1 MQRLKVCRKLMAFV
15 LTLCMVLPLISN
27 QYLVVRAE
35 ESETKG
41 IFSLAGSCQTIDMT
55 QASSKELT
63 GQTYTENQYQYMISP
78 MGNQYGTD
86 NGALYKITLAAG
98 QMIKVEKDGTATWG
112 YWYIDSGTDLYYY
125 NQGNI
130 YKNQENDTVNVYCWI
145 AKSGDSDTSFS
156 LAVKSGQKITDV
168 SGKASD
174 IGKNLTLSK
183 TEGNYVE
190 NIISGS
196 TMLSGWLYKTTG
208 EETYRITDLKKED
221 YISVALF
228 DEVGS
233 QTITLMAEDY
243 VGNETT
249 GDELSS
255 QFHVTDQIKYILI
268 WDNNALD
275 GRTLTVGQAKKLS
288 EIADV
293 KELKKSEKLTYSKND
308 KEVTF
313 ARGKCYLY
321 KLRVPANSMVGLT
334 VTVKNDNYTWSY
346 TADDFYIYDEDGLQV
361 GDKTDSGAVI
371 NNSSDEAK
379 IYYIGV
385 NKSVIT
391 DGYIFELRFN
401 DLKQLKD
408 CTQVE
413 LSLDN
418 PTVSI
423 SDTDQRIETVA
434 RLSYNDNYKIDQ
446 GVLLK
451 VIVPK
456 KSTIC
461 LNTHYLEYYTDLS
474 KKSKFYSEDYVFERT
489 NDTENDEIIY
499 ILAEAGSTWTITL
512 KQDSGNPV
520 IPKLS
525 ELKENAISLNEGIND
540 VDQSQKK
547 DAMVNYDGVD
557 ESGNPIGWVWQT
569 GILYKYEIPAHTNVT
584 FELGIKEKNGRYGWI
599 ERFEDLDAYPLE
611 STCKNYGDST
621 KTVYVWVIPDEVEGV
636 DNPTYQITVKNTSN
650 NYFYTTPYDNEVAAL
665 YNAGKLKDVYLYSWN
680 SALEESL
687 DSFFGSHPEYKRYV
701 HFINYSMGSID
712 SRYQEK
718 IDDNLR
724 EDRAT
729 IVAIDREIIPNELTN
744 NSIASVD
751 RIGIQDTNNIETY
764 YKKNAYDY
772 TIKEAS
778 SNGSLKMVSDN
789 VNPGCFMYNKTV
801 AKAVLGTND
810 PDEVQQYINDWDG
823 FFAVAEKTKKAG
835 YYMTSGSDQVL
846 ESEEELKEKY
856 QKLVEN
862 GYEKGNTAWD
872 DPWREDIEG
881 NQVFG
886 YFAAPWLL
894 WTLDDETLDNYDM
907 CTAPCAYV
915 YGGSY
920 YAANTK
926 CEGNPLVA
934 QILYM
939 LTCDETVMGKTCGQG
954 NGDMVNNQTV
964 VREQIRKQTPIF
976 KMSGSEAASMWKRW
990 DTYAA
995 RIGNDAWLA
1004 NELTYGNYAVQVDDT
1019 NSFKISQIGN
1029 GFDAR
1034 FLQPIEQSEANNVK
1048 TVTGTGNDTTI
1059 TVYDTNHVVKYN
1071 YTIGSTTYTLQF
1083 APYKA
1088 DMRSTTVA
1096 ESQTQLEDGGTVVDS
1111 VILEAGKITGKQT
1124 ETMYDSSASN
1134 SQVILTEQ
1142 KDGTGTVV
1150 KEADI
1155 AVNQAVLNSDDI
1167 KKAVDVTNQKNA
1179 EYEKDM
1185 FTDASIQEINAVFS
1199 EDANQSISK
1208 SVFDSLKDKSV
1219 TLSLNKET
1227 SDETNAYTW
1236 TFDGSTISK
1245 SVDLKT
1251 GIETKELDKTAKELI
1266 PEDTANCMLD
1276 FAQDGDLPGKA
1287 KVTVNVATSNLVA
1300 DQLLYC
1306 YYYDEDNGTL
1316 LDEQQVTVDQA
1327 GNVAIEIEHC
1337 CKYVLTNAKVAI
1349 KVDTV
1354 AIEEPES
1361 KEVQIGNSIQLKA
1374 TVTPENAT
1382 NQKVIWKSDNKD
1394 IASVDEEG
1402 KVTAKAEGTVKIR
1415 AVSADN
1421 EEKFAEI
1428 ELKIVACKHS
1438 DTEVRDKKKATCV
1451 ADGYTGDVYC
1461 KECKELVE
1469 KGTVIPKT
1477 GKHTAGEWEG
1487 EKAATTTEEG
1497 SRIKKC
1503 TVCGEVVDR
1512 EAIAKLPAPE
1522 PTPTPAPAP
1531 VVTPDVTVSY
1541 RTHVQ
1546 SFGWQGV
1553 VTNGTMSGTSGK
1565 AKRLEGIE
1573 ISVAGNSNLGI
1584 QYTTHCQSYGWLP
1597 WSANGEMNGTEG
1609 EAKRLE
1615 AIKIQLTGADKD
1627 KYNVYYRVHAQSY
1640 GWLAWAANGAPAGT
1654 AGLAKRLEAIQIVI
1668 VKKGESFDHAIGNIQ
1683 SARGEAYIA
1692 SSTANANPVVAGEN
1706 NVNVEYR
1713 THVQS
1718 FGWQGWKYNG
1728 VMSGTSG
1735 KAKRLEGINIKL
1747 TNKPYRGSI
1756 VYTTHVQSIGWQGNE
1771 NNVNTWFRD
1780 GQMAGT
1786 SGRAKRLEAIRIAL
1800 TGEMAEHYDV
1810 YYRVHAQSFGWLD
1823 WTKNGE
1829 AAGTAGL
1836 AKRLEGIQI
1845 VLVPKGGAAPARNYG
1860 GVVTINNN
1868 SYIKR

>member
-1 MQRLKVCRKLMAFV
+1 MQKLKVCRKLMAFV

-55 QASSKELT
+55 QASSKEFT

-98 QMIKVEKDGTATWG
+98 QMIKVEKDGTAVWG
-112 YWYIDSGTDLYYY
+112 YWYIDSGTDLYYC

-130 YKNQENDTVNVYCWI
+130 YKNQGNDTVNVYCWI
-145 AKSGDSDTSFS
+145 AKSGDPETSFS
-156 LAVKSGQKITDV
+156 FAVKSGQKITDV

-174 IGKNLTLSK
+174 IGESLNLSK

-196 TMLSGWLYKTTG
+196 TMLSGWLYKTTV

-233 QTITLMAEDY
+233 QTISLMAEDY

-268 WDNNALD
+268 LDNNALA
-275 GRTLTVGQAKKLS
+275 GRTLKVGQAKKLS

-293 KELKKSEKLTYSKND
+293 KELKKGEKLTCSEND

-313 ARGKCYLY
+313 TQGKCYLY
-321 KLRVPANSMVGLT
+321 KLSVPANSMVGLT
-334 VTVKNDNYTWSY
+334 VTEKNSSY
-346 TADDFYIYDEDGLQV
+346 TAEDFYVYDADGLQV
-361 GDKTDSGAVI
+361 GDKTDSVAVL
-371 NNSSDEAK
+371 NNSSDEVK
-379 IYYIGV
+379 TYYIGV
-385 NKSVIT
+385 NKSVTSYGNIC
-391 DGYIFELRFN
+391 ELIFN
-401 DLKQLKD
+401 DLKQLKE

-423 SDTDQRIETVA
+423 SDTDERIETVA

-461 LNTHYLEYYTDLS
+461 LNTQYLEYYTDLS
-474 KKSKFYSEDYVFERT
+474 KKSNCYSEDYVFERT

-525 ELKENAISLNEGIND
+525 ELKENAISLNEEINV
-540 VDQSQKK
+540 VDKSQKK
-547 DAMVNYDGVD
+547 DAMVNYDSVD
-557 ESGNPIGWVWQT
+557 ESGNPIGPVWQS

-584 FELGIKEKNGRYGWI
+584 FELGIKEKSGRYGWI
-599 ERFEDLDAYPLE
+599 EMFEDLDAYPLK

-650 NYFYTTPYDNEVAAL
+650 NYSYTTPYDEKVAAL
-665 YNAGKLKDVYLYSWN
+665 YEAEKLENVYLYSWN

-687 DSFFGSHPEYKRYV
+687 DSFFGSHPEYERYV
-701 HFINYSMGSID
+701 HFTNCSMGSMD
-712 SRYQEK
+712 SRYK
-718 IDDNLR
+718 GIIDSKLSENQ
-724 EDRAT
+724 AT

-751 RIGIQDTNNIETY
+751 QIGIQDTNNIETY
-764 YKKNAYDY
+764 YKRNAYDY

-801 AKAVLGTND
+801 AKAVLGTDD

-823 FFAVAEKTKKAG
+823 FFAVAEKAKKAG
-835 YYMTSGSDQVL
+835 YYMTSGSKQVL
-846 ESEEELKEKY
+846 VSVAKQNEQY

-872 DPWREDIEG
+872 DPWYEDIEG

-894 WTLDDETLDNYDM
+894 WTLDDETLDNYNM

-915 YGGSY
+915 YGGYY

-926 CEGNPLVA
+926 CEENPLAA

-939 LTCDETVMGKTCGQG
+939 LTCDETVMGKMCEQG
-954 NGDMVNNQTV
+954 NGDMVNNQAV

-976 KMSGSEAASMWKRW
+976 KMHGSEAASLWKRW

-1004 NELTYGNYAVQVDDT
+1004 NELTYGNYAVQVDET

-1029 GFDAR
+1029 GFDVR

-1088 DMRSTTVA
+1088 DMSSTTVA

-1155 AVNQAVLNSDDI
+1155 AVNQAVLNSEDI

-1179 EYEKDM
+1179 EYEKDI

-1219 TLSLNKET
+1219 TLSLNKE
-1227 SDETNAYTW
+1227 SSVETNAYTW

-1251 GIETKELDKTAKELI
+1251 GIETKELDETAKELI

-1287 KVTVNVATSNLVA
+1287 KVTVNVASSNLVA
-1300 DQLLYC
+1300 DQPLYC
-1306 YYYDEDNGTL
+1306 YYYNEDNGTL
-1316 LDEQQVTVDQA
+1316 LDEQQVTVDQDC
-1327 GNVAIEIEHC
+1327 NVEIEIEHC

-1382 NQKVIWKSDNKD
+1382 NQKVIWKSDNED
-1394 IASVDEEG
+1394 IASVDGDG

-1421 EEKFAEI
+1421 EDKFAEI
-1428 ELKIVACKHS
+1428 ELKIVACKHT
-1438 DTEVRDKKKATCV
+1438 DTEVRDKKEATCV

-1461 KECKELVE
+1461 KTCNELVE
-1469 KGTVIPKT
+1469 KGKVIPKT

-1503 TVCGEVVDR
+1503 TVCGEVVAR
-1512 EAIAKLPAPE
+1512 EAIAKLPAPA
-1522 PTPTPAPAP
+1522 PTPAP
-1531 VVTPDVTVSY
+1531 VVTPNVTVSY

-1747 TNKPYRGSI
+1747 TNKPYSGSI

>member
-27 QYLVVRAE
+27 QYLVVWAE

-55 QASSKELT
+55 QESSKELT

-98 QMIKVEKDGTATWG
+98 QMIKVEKDGTAAWG

-156 LAVKSGQKITDV
+156 FAVKSGQKITDV

-174 IGKNLTLSK
+174 IGESLNLSK

-196 TMLSGWLYKTTG
+196 TMLSGWLYKTTV
-208 EETYRITDLKKED
+208 EETYRIMDLKKED

-268 WDNNALD
+268 LDNNALA
-275 GRTLTVGQAKKLS
+275 GRTLKVGQAKKLS

-293 KELKKSEKLTYSKND
+293 KELKKGEKLTCSEND

-313 ARGKCYLY
+313 TQGKCYLY
-321 KLRVPANSMVGLT
+321 KLSVPANSMVGLT
-334 VTVKNDNYTWSY
+334 VTEKNSSY
-346 TADDFYIYDEDGLQV
+346 TAEDFYVYDADGLQV
-361 GDKTDSGAVI
+361 GDKTDSGAII
-371 NNSSDEAK
+371 NNSSDEVK

-385 NKSVIT
+385 NKSLIT
-391 DGYIFELRFN
+391 DGYIFELSFN
-401 DLKQLKD
+401 DLKQLKE
-408 CTQVE
+408 CKQVE

-423 SDTDQRIETVA
+423 SDTDERIETVA

-461 LNTHYLEYYTDLS
+461 LNKQDLEYYTDLS
-474 KKSKFYSEDYVFERT
+474 KKSKCYSEDYVFERT

-512 KQDSGNPV
+512 KQDSGDPV

-525 ELKENAISLNEGIND
+525 ELKESAISLNEGINV

-557 ESGNPIGWVWQT
+557 ESGNPIGSVWQT

-665 YNAGKLKDVYLYSWN
+665 YNAGKLEDVYLYSWN

-687 DSFFGSHPEYKRYV
+687 DSFFGSHPEYERYV
-701 HFINYSMGSID
+701 HFTNYEMGSLDSSYKTQID
-712 SRYQEK
+712 AR
-718 IDDNLR
+718 LM
-724 EDRAT
+724 EDQAT
-729 IVAIDREIIPNELTN
+729 IVNMDREIVPFELEN
-744 NSIASVD
+744 ISIAFVD
-751 RIGIQDTNNIETY
+751 KIGIQNTNNLASY
-764 YKKNAYDY
+764 YKRNAYDY

-801 AKAVLGTND
+801 AKTVLGTDD

-823 FFAVAEKTKKAG
+823 FFAVAEKAKKAG

-846 ESEEELKEKY
+846 KSVIKQDEKY

-872 DPWREDIEG
+872 DPWYEDIEG

-907 CTAPCAYV
+907 CIAPCAYV

-920 YAANTK
+920 YAANIK
-926 CEGNPLVA
+926 CQDNPLAA

-939 LTCDETVMGKTCGQG
+939 LTCDETVMGKTCEQG
-954 NGDMVNNQTV
+954 YGDVVNNQTV

-1004 NELTYGNYAVQVDDT
+1004 NELSYGNYAVQVDDT

-1048 TVTGTGNDTTI
+1048 TVTRAGNDTII
-1059 TVYDTNHVVKYN
+1059 TVYDTKHVVKYN

-1088 DMRSTTVA
+1088 DMSSTTVA

-1111 VILEAGKITGKQT
+1111 VTLEAGKITGKQT

-1150 KEADI
+1150 KKADI
-1155 AVNQAVLNSDDI
+1155 AVNQAVLNSEDI

-1179 EYEKDM
+1179 EYEKDI

-1219 TLSLNKET
+1219 TLSLDKE
-1227 SDETNAYTW
+1227 SSVETNAYTW

-1251 GIETKELDKTAKELI
+1251 GIETKKLDETAKALI

-1287 KVTVNVATSNLVA
+1287 KVTVNVASSNLVA
-1300 DQLLYC
+1300 DQALYC
-1306 YYYDEDNGTL
+1306 YYYNEDNGTL
-1316 LDEQQVTVDQA
+1316 LD
-1327 GNVAIEIEHC
+1327 
-1337 CKYVLTNAKVAI
+1337 
-1349 KVDTV
+1349 
-1354 AIEEPES
+1354 
-1361 KEVQIGNSIQLKA
+1361 
-1374 TVTPENAT
+1374 
-1382 NQKVIWKSDNKD
+1382 
-1394 IASVDEEG
+1394 
-1402 KVTAKAEGTVKIR
+1402 
-1415 AVSADN
+1415 
-1421 EEKFAEI
+1421 
-1428 ELKIVACKHS
+1428 
-1438 DTEVRDKKKATCV
+1438 
-1451 ADGYTGDVYC
+1451 
-1461 KECKELVE
+1461 
-1469 KGTVIPKT
+1469 
-1477 GKHTAGEWEG
+1477 
-1487 EKAATTTEEG
+1487 
-1497 SRIKKC
+1497 
-1503 TVCGEVVDR
+1503 
-1512 EAIAKLPAPE
+1512 
-1522 PTPTPAPAP
+1522 
-1531 VVTPDVTVSY
+1531 
-1541 RTHVQ
+1541 
-1546 SFGWQGV
+1546 
-1553 VTNGTMSGTSGK
+1553 
-1565 AKRLEGIE
+1565 
-1573 ISVAGNSNLGI
+1573 
-1584 QYTTHCQSYGWLP
+1584 
-1597 WSANGEMNGTEG
+1597 
-1609 EAKRLE
+1609 
-1615 AIKIQLTGADKD
+1615 
-1627 KYNVYYRVHAQSY
+1627 
-1640 GWLAWAANGAPAGT
+1640 
-1654 AGLAKRLEAIQIVI
+1654 
-1668 VKKGESFDHAIGNIQ
+1668 
-1683 SARGEAYIA
+1683 
-1692 SSTANANPVVAGEN
+1692 
-1706 NVNVEYR
+1706 
-1713 THVQS
+1713 
-1718 FGWQGWKYNG
+1718 
-1728 VMSGTSG
+1728 
-1735 KAKRLEGINIKL
+1735 
-1747 TNKPYRGSI
+1747 
-1756 VYTTHVQSIGWQGNE
+1756 
-1771 NNVNTWFRD
+1771 
-1780 GQMAGT
+1780 
-1786 SGRAKRLEAIRIAL
+1786 
-1800 TGEMAEHYDV
+1800 
-1810 YYRVHAQSFGWLD
+1810 
-1823 WTKNGE
+1823 
-1829 AAGTAGL
+1829 
-1836 AKRLEGIQI
+1836 
-1845 VLVPKGGAAPARNYG
+1845 
-1860 GVVTINNN
+1860 
-1868 SYIKR
+1868 